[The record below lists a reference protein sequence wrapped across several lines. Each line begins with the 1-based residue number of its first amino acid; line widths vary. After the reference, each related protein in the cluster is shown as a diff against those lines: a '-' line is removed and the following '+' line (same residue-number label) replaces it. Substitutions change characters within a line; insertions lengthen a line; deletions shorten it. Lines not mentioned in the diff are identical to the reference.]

1 MLALFSF
8 LFALL
13 CAVATAVTI
22 GVSTDPAYKTF
33 MIVPLALF
41 CVSATFTAKPA
52 IDYLRD
58 C

>member
-13 CAVATAVTI
+13 AAVATAVTI
-22 GVSTDPAYKTF
+22 GVSTDPVYKTL
-33 MIVPLALF
+33 VSLALF

>member
-13 CAVATAVTI
+13 GAVATAVTI
-22 GVSTDPAYKTF
+22 GVSTDLAYKTL
-33 MIVPLALF
+33 MIVAF

-52 IDYLRD
+52 IDYLRG

>member
-13 CAVATAVTI
+13 AAVATAVTI
-22 GVSTDPAYKTF
+22 GVSTDPAY
-33 MIVPLALF
+33 IVPLSLF